1 MVRVGRGHSD
11 GEGGGDTVMV
21 RVGRGHSDG
30 EGGEGTQ

>member
-1 MVRVGRGHSD
+1 MRV
-11 GEGGGDTVMV
+11 GGDTVGTGMV

>member
-11 GEGGGDTVMV
+11 GDTVMV